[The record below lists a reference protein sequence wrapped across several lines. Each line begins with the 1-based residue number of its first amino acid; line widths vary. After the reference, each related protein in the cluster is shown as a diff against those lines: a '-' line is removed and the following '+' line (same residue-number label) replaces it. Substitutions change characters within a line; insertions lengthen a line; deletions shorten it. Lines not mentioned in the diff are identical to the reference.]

1 MLEALMKKLLSIIVL
16 GLLLGGNGYAGCKN
30 DVEVK
35 WSIKDD
41 RFVRFT
47 FLNNSKNKINIY
59 EYGILTINN
68 KLIKKNKKSD
78 IEKIGDTPV
87 LSGAYLGKFGREVR
101 DLSVIDINT
110 NVIQYA
116 YYHCKYLD

>member
-101 DLSVIDINT
+101 DMSVIDINT

>member
-1 MLEALMKKLLSIIVL
+1 MKKLFLSILVL
-16 GLLLGGNGYAGCKN
+16 GLLLSGNANAGCKN
-30 DVEVK
+30 DVEMK

>member
-1 MLEALMKKLLSIIVL
+1 MKKLLSILVL
-16 GLLLGGNGYAGCKN
+16 GLLLSGNGYAGCKN
-30 DVEVK
+30 DVEMK